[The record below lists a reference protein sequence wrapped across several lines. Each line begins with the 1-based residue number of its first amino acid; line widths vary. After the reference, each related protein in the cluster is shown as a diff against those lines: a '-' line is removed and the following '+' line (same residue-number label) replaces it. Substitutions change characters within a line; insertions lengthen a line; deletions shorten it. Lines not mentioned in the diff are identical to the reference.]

1 MKKLTL
7 LIMALALAF
16 CSSSLWAAGS
26 CTQTVTSYPTVTL
39 SNPSPSMKS
48 ITFVCTGDAV
58 NGSIPD
64 TDITAGNLESIIGM
78 YLYGVFAN
86 PTTGGTAPDAADVFL
101 LDKTTGE
108 DYLGSS
114 NAGTTPNKGAN
125 LIHATLPKSTMPY
138 SYYMSNWFYFPIR
151 RTLTLR
157 VSNQATASANYTIEL
172 VFGR

>member
-1 MKKLTL
+1 MKKIL
-7 LIMALALAF
+7 LIALALALLF
-16 CSSSLWAAGS
+16 PSSLWAAGS
-26 CTQTVTSYPTVTL
+26 CTQTVTNYPVATL
-39 SNPSPSMKS
+39 SNPNPIMKS
-48 ITFVCTGDAV
+48 VTFACTGDAS

-64 TDITAGNLESIIGM
+64 TDISAGNLESIIGM

-86 PTTGGTAPDAADVFL
+86 PTARGTAPDAADVFL

-108 DYLGSS
+108 DYLGSAD
-114 NAGTTPNKGAN
+114 AGTTANKGAN

-157 VSNQATASANYTIEL
+157 VANQATVSANYTIEL
-172 VFGR
+172 VFVR